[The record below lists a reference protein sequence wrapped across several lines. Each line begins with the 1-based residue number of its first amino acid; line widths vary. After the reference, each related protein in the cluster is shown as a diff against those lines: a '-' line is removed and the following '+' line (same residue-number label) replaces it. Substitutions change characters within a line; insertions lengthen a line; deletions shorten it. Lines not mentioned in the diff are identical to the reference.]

1 VLKAHVLGADSRCN
15 KPIGA
20 NDTMSTTQ
28 SAAATTALAAIPRNQ
43 LMLFWKVYE
52 ERYDEVST
60 RATEEL
66 LALPEF
72 AALASQ
78 ITEEET
84 AVRREATRLMLN
96 QGVDT
101 GSWEAYAE
109 NLVAQGEMYG
119 EMGVSFVSWF
129 KAVGVVRNV
138 ILPHLVTA
146 FGESTDDLVEGVL
159 GMDSFFDVAM
169 ATIGNAY
176 LVKKE
181 STIKVQQD
189 AIRELSTPVLPL
201 REGMLVLPVVGVVDS
216 HRAHQLTQDLLEAI
230 RRSRATVAVVDI
242 TGVPSVDS
250 KVANHFIQT
259 VEAAKLMGT
268 TVILTGLS
276 PAIAKALVT
285 LGVDLTKLNT
295 VGDLRGGVEEAERIL
310 DHRVSQIGA

>member
-1 VLKAHVLGADSRCN
+1 
-15 KPIGA
+15 
-20 NDTMSTTQ
+20 MSTTQ
-28 SAAATTALAAIPRNQ
+28 SAAAASALAAIPENHLR
-43 LMLFWKVYE
+43 LFWKAYE
-52 ERYDEVST
+52 ESYDDVSA

-66 LALPEF
+66 FALPEF
-72 AALASQ
+72 AAFANMY
-78 ITEEET
+78 TEEES
-84 AVRREATRLMLN
+84 AIRREASRLMLS
-96 QGVDT
+96 QAVDT

-109 NLVAQGEMYG
+109 DLVAQGELYG
-119 EMGVSFVSWF
+119 EMGLSFVSWF
-129 KAVGVVRNV
+129 RAVSVVRV
-138 ILPHLVTA
+138 IILPHLVRVY
-146 FGESTDDLVEGVL
+146 GESTDDLVGAVL
-159 GMDSFFDVAM
+159 GMDAFFDVAL

-201 REGMLVLPVVGVVDS
+201 RDGMLILPVVGVVDS
-216 HRAHQLTQDLLEAI
+216 HRAHQLTQALLEAI
-230 RRSRATVAVVDI
+230 RQSRATVAVVDI

-268 TVILTGLS
+268 VVILTGLS

-295 VGDLRGGVEEAERIL
+295 VGDLQGGVEEAERIL
-310 DHRVSQIGA
+310 GYRVSQIEA